1 MGDLA
6 ETAERQD
13 EIIRIQS
20 GVIKDL
26 FLLLLEHI
34 SAEEADRL
42 PVLERINTAAWLREG
57 IHGKVPGGTEDLPWK
72 GSR

>member
-26 FLLLLEHI
+26 FLLLLQHI
-34 SAEEADRL
+34 SADEADRL
-42 PVLERINTAAWLREG
+42 PVLEKINEAARLREG
-57 IHGKVPGGTEDLPWK
+57 ISGTGLHVAGPDGE
-72 GSR
+72 